1 MLDETDFILFG
12 AKRCGGCGR
21 TWPASADYFN
31 RDRHRRDGLTTLCR
45 ECRRARSRRRYQ
57 DDPSIRERQTAWARA
72 KRREVSR

>member
-1 MLDETDFILFG
+1 VPETDFILFG
-12 AKRCGGCGR
+12 EKTCGGCGN
-21 TWPASADYFN
+21 TWPASPDYFN

-45 ECRRARSRRRYQ
+45 ECRRARSRRRYR